1 MPGVTELV
9 TAAIE
14 RGETIESMGAG
25 KASKKDLTYYVMEI
39 ADESNAEVIS
49 SVWNGYSN
57 PVIAA
62 ALFRIWT
69 GEGTE

>member
-9 TAAIE
+9 DAAIA
-14 RGETIESMGAG
+14 RGKKIEAEWDCAPST
-25 KASKKDLTYYVMEI
+25 KRDLTRYIMDI
-39 ADESNAEVIS
+39 ATEADHKHHSEWFSD
-49 SVWNGYSN
+49 

>member
-9 TAAIE
+9 SAAID

-39 ADESNAEVIS
+39 ADETAKDEVDQI
-49 SVWNGYSN
+49 WNGYSN